1 MIARYS
7 RQTLIEGWDQEK
19 LSNAK
24 IVMVGAGALGNY
36 VSLGLVGLGIGALTI
51 IDKDVLERSN
61 MNRQLL
67 FTEKDIGRQK
77 VSALA
82 ERLRERNSTTVVT
95 SINEKIT
102 GNNLAALIGTCDI
115 LIDAVDNIPT
125 RLLLSRYALIK
136 GIPLVHGA
144 TSHNGGQMC
153 VITRNTPCY
162 ECFTN
167 IERHLTP
174 SQNQS
179 CTALPVPSVGYVNQ
193 IIAGLMVE
201 NVRILLNPHKGESI
215 IEPILY
221 YDLQYPQRFYS
232 CAIQRKEQCSCRE
245 ILITLEDMKL

>member
-7 RQTLIEGWDQEK
+7 RQTLIEEWDQDK
-19 LSNAK
+19 LCNAK

-36 VSLGLVGLGIGALTI
+36 MGLGLVGLGIGDLTI
-51 IDKDVLERSN
+51 IDNDVLERSN

-67 FTEKDIGRQK
+67 FTERDIGRQK
-77 VSALA
+77 ASALA
-82 ERLRERNSTTVVT
+82 ERLLERNISTVVT
-95 SINEKIT
+95 SINERIT
-102 GNNLAALIGTCDI
+102 GDNLVSLIGNCDI
-115 LIDAVDNIPT
+115 LVDAVDNIPT

-179 CTALPVPSVGYVNQ
+179 CTALPVPSVVYVNQ

-201 NVRILLNPHKGESI
+201 NVRMLLNPHKGESF

-221 YDLQYPQRFYS
+221 YDLKHPQRFYS
-232 CAIQRKEQCSCRE
+232 CTIQRKELCSCRE
-245 ILITLEDMKL
+245 ILAKLDYIER